1 MFSKSGEQKEFQ
13 ALCESTITPI
23 NCHHLT
29 FEKTLISKSPWAIL
43 TEFKHKVSL
52 VELSGYLTLT

>member
-13 ALCESTITPI
+13 ALCEPTITVI
-23 NCHHLT
+23 NCHDST
-29 FEKTLISKSPWAIL
+29 FEKTLISKFPWAMS